1 MCMQVFTIGFDLS
14 LVLKIGIKSIF
25 YKVAC
30 LRAKSLLHTLF
41 FEVLAYNRY
50 DDVLLNVE
58 VSCHAI
64 SFHRVDHVLFG
75 VIFALLQ
82 SH

>member
-30 LRAKSLLHTLF
+30 F
-41 FEVLAYNRY
+41 
-50 DDVLLNVE
+50 
-58 VSCHAI
+58 
-64 SFHRVDHVLFG
+64 VLFLKGGRQNEFEGYDGG
-75 VIFALLQ
+75 VRKKMLQ
-82 SH
+82 KNVRMLNH